1 MRFVVVRIGFVILIR
16 LGSALM
22 VPLLGV
28 VFGMQALDGF
38 FAGCAH
44 ESGMCRLA
52 LRV

>member
-1 MRFVVVRIGFVILIR
+1 
-16 LGSALM
+16 M

-44 ESGMCRLA
+44 ESGIVPVGVA
-52 LRV
+52 RVVVKLVMKASPVVTTVLN